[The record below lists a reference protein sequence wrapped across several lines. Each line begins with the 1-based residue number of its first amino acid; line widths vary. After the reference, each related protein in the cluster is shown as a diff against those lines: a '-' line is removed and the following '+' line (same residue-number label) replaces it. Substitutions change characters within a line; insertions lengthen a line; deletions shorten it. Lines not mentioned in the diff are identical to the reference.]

1 MQIAVIQ
8 IQQTV
13 ASTAA
18 GEQSTTSDHKRETKS
33 QRILQFQTYLAK
45 FEQWH
50 TVNPAHVK
58 GKPGD
63 PGLLSE

>member
-1 MQIAVIQ
+1 MQSIGIE

-18 GEQSTTSDHKRETKS
+18 VGQQSASDHKRETES

-45 FEQWH
+45 FKQWH
-50 TVNPAHVK
+50 TIHPAHVK